1 MGCMLH
7 VEGTRSMRAPGWKR
21 VNKVY
26 RVYKVVLALACL
38 PNPAVAGAGRDPEC
52 GPDSYRERDL
62 KVLPACRQ
70 TGSPQFTADR

>member
-38 PNPAVAGAGRDPEC
+38 PNPAIAGAGRA
-52 GPDSYRERDL
+52 L
-62 KVLPACRQ
+62 
-70 TGSPQFTADR
+70 GS